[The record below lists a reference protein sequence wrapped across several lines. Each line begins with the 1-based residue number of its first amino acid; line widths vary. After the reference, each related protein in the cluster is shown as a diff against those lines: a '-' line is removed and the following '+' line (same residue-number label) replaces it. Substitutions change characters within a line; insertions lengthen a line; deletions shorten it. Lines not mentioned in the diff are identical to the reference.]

1 MQGETAPPLS
11 VIVPVGPGDASWHG
25 LLPQLAALA
34 DSCELV
40 VVVSRAGDAA
50 ELAASI
56 PGGHRIV
63 APEGRAHQQNAGA
76 LSARGEWLWF
86 LHADSVP
93 GADAVPAIRRALAR
107 HAEDDCP
114 DALYYFDLRFLDDGP
129 RLTALNALGAWL
141 RCRLFRMP
149 FGDQGLM
156 LRAATF
162 ARLGGFDESLAL
174 GEDLALVL
182 AAQQADVAIRP
193 IGAALRT
200 SARRYRERGWARN
213 TWRNLRLTWQLSRAW
228 FRRGR
233 SASA

>member
-1 MQGETAPPLS
+1 MSEEPLPRLS
-11 VIVPVGPGDASWHG
+11 VIVPVGPGDANSRA
-25 LLPQLAALA
+25 LLPGLAPLA
-34 DSCELV
+34 DCAEVILAV
-40 VVVSRAGDAA
+40 ARAGDA
-50 ELAASI
+50 EDVHETH
-56 PGGHRIV
+56 PGAHRIV
-63 APEGRAHQQNAGA
+63 APEGRAQQQNAGA
-76 LSARGEWLWF
+76 RAARGEWLWF
-86 LHADSVP
+86 LHADSVL
-93 GADAVPAIRRALAR
+93 GADAVPALRRALER
-107 HAEDDCP
+107 HEQEDCP
-114 DALYYFDLRFLDDGP
+114 DALYYFELRFLPDGP
-129 RLTALNALGAWL
+129 RLTALNAIGAWL

-162 ARLGGFDESLAL
+162 KRLGGFDESLAL

-193 IGAALRT
+193 IGAVLRT

-213 TWRNLRLTWQLSRAW
+213 TWRNLRLTWQLSRAF

>member
-1 MQGETAPPLS
+1 MQAETAPRLS
-11 VIVPVGPGDASWHG
+11 VIVPVGPGDASWRG
-25 LLPQLAALA
+25 LLPGLAPLA
-34 DSCELV
+34 DFAEVILV
-40 VVVSRAGDAA
+40 VTRPQDAA
-50 ELAASI
+50 DLHAPHPSV
-56 PGGHRIV
+56 HRIV
-63 APEGRAHQQNAGA
+63 GPEGRAQQQNAGA
-76 LSARGEWLWF
+76 RAARGEWLWF
-86 LHADSVP
+86 LHADSVL
-93 GADAVPAIRRALAR
+93 GEDAAPALRRALAR
-107 HAEDDCP
+107 HEQEDCP
-114 DALYYFDLRFLDDGP
+114 DTLYYLELRFLEDGP
-129 RLTALNALGAWL
+129 RLTVLNALGAWL

-156 LRAATF
+156 LRAAAF